1 MATGSRGPVCDVGRE
16 LGQLGAL
23 ERVGAL
29 CGALAW
35 RSDVML
41 LIKAL
46 LDTPFWRAKLFSVVP
61 DCRS

>member
-1 MATGSRGPVCDVGRE
+1 MLVANWVSWV
-16 LGQLGAL
+16 L
-23 ERVGAL
+23 ERVGAP

-46 LDTPFWRAKLFSVVP
+46 LDTPFWDAKLFSVVLV
-61 DCRS
+61 